1 MTLFASLAALLLA
14 IVLAVLLR
22 PLLRRA
28 TPAAGTVDEARSN
41 LALLREQLAELD
53 AERDAGT
60 LGAEQ
65 HASARAELERRVL
78 EETDIAAAPRTQARR
93 TPITALALGLALP
106 ALAVALYAQLGSPDG
121 LDPRLVQQGSPH
133 GDQGGISPTELEA
146 MVERLAQRMEAQ
158 PDDPE
163 GWAILARSYM
173 ALQRSSD
180 ALRAFG
186 RAVSLRP
193 NDAQLL
199 ADYADVMAVVHGR
212 DLAGEPTRLVE
223 RALQADPKNLKALAL
238 AGTAAFQRGD
248 HAAAIGYWTRA
259 REEVGPNSEYSAGI
273 EAGIADARAAA
284 AAAGKP
290 IPAAEPGAVGAGPRA
305 AAAAAATAP
314 AAPAATPAAATAAAP
329 VRGRL
334 RLDPAL
340 AAQVQPG
347 DILFI
352 YARAAEGPRMPLA
365 IQRRSARELPL
376 EFSLDDSM
384 AMTPEMSISRFP
396 SIVVS
401 ARISRSGQA
410 APQSG
415 DLIGQSAPVAPG
427 SPALLDIVIDQR
439 QP

>member
-1 MTLFASLAALLLA
+1 MTLFAILAGLLLA
-14 IVLAVLLR
+14 IVLAVVLR
-22 PLLRRA
+22 PLLRRS
-28 TPAAGTVDEARSN
+28 TPSGLVDEARSN
-41 LALLREQLAELD
+41 LLLLREQLAELD

-65 HASARAELERRVL
+65 HAASRAELERRVL
-78 EETDIAAAPRTQARR
+78 EETDIAAAPRTDARR
-93 TPITALALGLALP
+93 APITAVALGVALS
-106 ALAVALYAQLGSPDG
+106 ALAVVLYAQLGSPDG
-121 LDPRLVQQGSPH
+121 LDPRIVQQGSPH
-133 GDQGGISPTELEA
+133 GEGGIPQAELET
-146 MVERLAQRMEAQ
+146 MVEQLAQRMEAN
-158 PDDPE
+158 PGDPE

-173 ALQRSSD
+173 AMQRLPD

-193 NDAQLL
+193 DDAQLL
-199 ADYADVMAVVHGR
+199 ADYADVMAVAHGR
-212 DLAGEPTRLVE
+212 DLTGEPTRLIE

-248 HAAAIGYWTRA
+248 HAAAVAYWTRA
-259 REEVGPNSEYSAGI
+259 RDEVGPNSEYAAGI
-273 EAGIADARAAA
+273 DAGIADARAAA

-290 IPAAEPGAVGAGPRA
+290 VPAGAPA
-305 AAAAAATAP
+305 AAAPDTTAATATP
-314 AAPAATPAAATAAAP
+314 PNAPAVTAAAAAAP

-347 DILFI
+347 DTLFI
-352 YARAAEGPRMPLA
+352 FARAAEGSRMPLA
-365 IQRRSARELPL
+365 IQRRTVSELPL

-384 AMTPEMSISRFP
+384 AMTPEMSVSRFP
-396 SIVVS
+396 SVVVS

-410 APQSG
+410 TPQSG
-415 DLIGQSAPVAPG
+415 DLFGQSAPVAPG